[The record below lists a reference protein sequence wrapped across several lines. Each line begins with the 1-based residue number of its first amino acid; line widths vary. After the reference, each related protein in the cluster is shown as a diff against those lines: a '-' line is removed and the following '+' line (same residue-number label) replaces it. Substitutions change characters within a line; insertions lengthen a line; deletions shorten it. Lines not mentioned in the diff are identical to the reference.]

1 MKRIVLFDFDG
12 TIADTVDTAADI
24 LNDLST
30 KYGYAK
36 VTNEENKAMRDVT
49 IHEMFKM
56 KNVALYKLPFMMID
70 VKRELNKRIVYLK
83 PIKGMSTVIKELK
96 KKDYKLAII
105 TSNSKEN
112 VEHFLENNNLIFFD
126 HIYTGTTLFGK
137 AKVIQGFLKKS
148 NVQLEKAIYIGD
160 EIRDI
165 EATKKV
171 GIPIISVT
179 WGLNSRKGLQRF
191 QPEFLIDKPNEILS
205 VLEKM

>member
-1 MKRIVLFDFDG
+1 MKRIILFDFDG

-30 KYGYAK
+30 KYEYAK
-36 VTNEENKAMRDVT
+36 VTKEENKAMRDVT
-49 IHEMFKM
+49 IQEMFKM

-70 VKRELNKRIVYLK
+70 VKRELNKRIVHLK
-83 PIKGMSTVIKELK
+83 PIKGMATVLKELK

-112 VEHFLENNNLIFFD
+112 VGHFLENNNLNFFD

-137 AKVIQGFLKKS
+137 AKVIQGFLKK
-148 NVQLEKAIYIGD
+148 NNAQLEKAIYIGD

-191 QPEFLIDKPNEILS
+191 QPEFLIDKPNEILL

>member
-1 MKRIVLFDFDG
+1 MKKLILFDFDG

-36 VTNEENKAMRDVT
+36 VTKEENKAMRDVT
-49 IHEMFKM
+49 IQEMFKM

-70 VKRELNKRIVYLK
+70 VKKELNKHIVHLK
-83 PIKGMSTVIKELK
+83 PIKEMSTILKELK

-112 VEHFLENNNLIFFD
+112 VEHFLENNNLNFFD

-137 AKVIQGFLKKS
+137 AKVIQGFLKK
-148 NVQLEKAIYIGD
+148 NNIQLEKAIYIGD

>member
-1 MKRIVLFDFDG
+1 MKKIVLFDFDG

-36 VTNEENKAMRDVT
+36 VTKEENKAMRDLT
-49 IHEMFKM
+49 IQEMFKM
-56 KNVALYKLPFMMID
+56 KNVAFYKLPFMIID
-70 VKRELNKRIVYLK
+70 VKRELNKRIVHLN
-83 PIKGMSTVIKELK
+83 PIKGMATVLKELK

-112 VEHFLENNNLIFFD
+112 VEHFLESNNLNFFD

-137 AKVIQGFLKKS
+137 AKVIQGFLKKN
-148 NVQLEKAIYIGD
+148 NVQLEKTIYIGD
-160 EIRDI
+160 EMRDI

-191 QPEFLIDKPNEILS
+191 QPEFLIDNPNEILS
-205 VLEKM
+205 VLGEM